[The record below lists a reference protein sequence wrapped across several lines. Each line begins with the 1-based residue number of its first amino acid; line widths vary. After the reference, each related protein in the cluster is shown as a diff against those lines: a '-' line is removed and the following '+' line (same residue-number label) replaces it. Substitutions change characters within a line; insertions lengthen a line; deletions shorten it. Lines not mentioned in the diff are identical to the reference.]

1 MGAAG
6 HGGGC
11 GFVVFGSVRINGPR
25 AIFLI
30 MKELKVHVF
39 NANEKREILYG
50 YWRSLPSN
58 LLGNLSVH
66 LL

>member
-1 MGAAG
+1 MGLG
-6 HGGGC
+6 TLI
-11 GFVVFGSVRINGPR
+11 V
-25 AIFLI
+25 I
-30 MKELKVHVF
+30 MKELKAHVF
-39 NANEKREILYG
+39 NAKEKREILYE

>member
-1 MGAAG
+1 MGL
-6 HGGGC
+6 
-11 GFVVFGSVRINGPR
+11 GSFIV
-25 AIFLI
+25 I
-30 MKELKVHVF
+30 MKELKAHVF
-39 NANEKREILYG
+39 NAKEKREMSYG